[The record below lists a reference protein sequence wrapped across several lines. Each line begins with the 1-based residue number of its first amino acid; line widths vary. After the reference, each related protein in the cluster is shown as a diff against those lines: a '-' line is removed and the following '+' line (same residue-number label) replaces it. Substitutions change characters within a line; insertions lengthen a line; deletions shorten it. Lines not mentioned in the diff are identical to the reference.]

1 MISSRVKNT
10 NSPPLVKLGELANQ
24 TKDCIKLSQGVPYYQ
39 PPNDL
44 LQELVSDISNPN
56 IHRYTMIHG
65 IIELK
70 TALAEK
76 LSQENTIKS
85 NKDEITITPGANQ
98 AFVNTIFTLTDPGD
112 KVILLSPYYFNH
124 HMACSLANLEIIQ
137 VPVDTNYHISHDT
150 ISNAIQGGAKAIV
163 IVNPGN
169 PTGAVF
175 TKSDVNLLIEL
186 LAANDIWLISDETYE
201 YFTYQDKSHISIASI
216 PEVADH
222 IITIGSFS
230 KTFGIPGYRLG
241 FYHAN
246 KEFTEQAMKVQDT
259 NVICAPAISQY
270 LGLKLLENRD
280 KLIPKFKR
288 LMENNHNI
296 AKDLLEEVK
305 WLEPENGKGAY
316 YLFPKQTTGKST
328 IKLANKLI
336 IENKVALVPGVSFG
350 KDWDDHLRISFAN
363 VSPEMLKE
371 AFSRI
376 KNFPI

>member
-98 AFVNTIFTLTDPGD
+98 AFVNTLFTLTDPGD

-124 HMACSLANLEIIQ
+124 HMACSLGNLETTLIPLNSDYQI
-137 VPVDTNYHISHDT
+137 PYDRL
-150 ISNAIQGGAKAIV
+150 SNAVKDGAKAVV

-169 PTGAVF
+169 PTGIVYKKNDINMF
-175 TKSDVNLLIEL
+175 TEL
-186 LAANDIWLISDETYE
+186 LAENDIWLISDETYE
-201 YFTYQDKSHISIASI
+201 YFTYQNTEHISIASI
-216 PEVADH
+216 PEIADH
-222 IITIGSFS
+222 VITIGSFS
-230 KTFGIPGYRLG
+230 KTFGVPGWRLG
-241 FYHAN
+241 FVHAN
-246 KEFTEQAMKVQDT
+246 TEFTTQSMKVQDT
-259 NVICAPAISQY
+259 TGICAPAISQY

-350 KDWDDHLRISFAN
+350 EGWEEHLRISFAN